1 MTFIENIYKQVSD
14 LTYLSTDDFSI
25 NWLQQSRSYYSSN
38 KTRGI
43 EASTT
48 VLVKLMNKLTE
59 QKEKLE
65 FNNKK
70 KHMFYL
76 TNANK
81 YDDLAKL
88 VGREIA
94 SRSIK
99 SNIAN
104 KRVKD
109 LLVNI
114 VTELNEQRNHNPLPI
129 IIGF

>member
-81 YDDLAKL
+81 YNDLAKL

>member
-81 YDDLAKL
+81 YADLAKL

-114 VTELNEQRNHNPLPI
+114 VTEINEQRNHNPLPI